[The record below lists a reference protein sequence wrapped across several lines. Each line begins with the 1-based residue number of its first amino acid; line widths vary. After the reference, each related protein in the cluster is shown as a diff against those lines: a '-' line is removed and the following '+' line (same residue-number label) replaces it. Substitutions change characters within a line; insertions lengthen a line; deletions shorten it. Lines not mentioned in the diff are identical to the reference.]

1 MHMHMRCDMH
11 MRHAHTHVHA
21 HDMHMYMCMHIH
33 VCVCARMCGCATQL
47 RDHDAPPGAR
57 ARDGRDRETRSR
69 VAGWDG
75 SRSLRESGTR
85 YCTYAFK

>member
-1 MHMHMRCDMH
+1 
-11 MRHAHTHVHA
+11 
-21 HDMHMYMCMHIH
+21 MHMYMCMHIH
-33 VCVCARMCGCATQL
+33 VCVCARACAAAQLSCATT
-47 RDHDAPPGAR
+47 RGGAR

>member
-1 MHMHMRCDMH
+1 VRL
-11 MRHAHTHVHA
+11 RNQ
-21 HDMHMYMCMHIH
+21 
-33 VCVCARMCGCATQL
+33 CATMCATQL
-47 RDHDAPPGAR
+47 RDDARAAR